1 MHKKLLRETPSCV
14 MWINSRPYALCNW
27 RNFAIVSERKKIQQE
42 QQWKRL
48 NNSLQFGWV
57 SCYSFNG
64 DGIYLEMQSSVKHCS
79 AHIPPFLKHFNSPFE
94 VTAKSLKRSSATRS
108 DSSGKMCSNYG
119 LNYTQRNILDDPRQT
134 TRSLVSPRIN
144 LSGGCLSCWSFI
156 ARHE

>member
-1 MHKKLLRETPSCV
+1 M
-14 MWINSRPYALCNW
+14 CNVDQQPTIC
-27 RNFAIVSERKKIQQE
+27 IVQLAQFRDCLGTEKIQQE

-119 LNYTQRNILDDPRQT
+119 LNYTQQNILDDPRQT
-134 TRSLVSPRIN
+134 AEPVHLWVRESTCQAVVCLVEAS
-144 LSGGCLSCWSFI
+144 SGVMNKF
-156 ARHE
+156 E